1 MKNADKLLLAII
13 CFSMLAVAIN
23 SMSSATTIE
32 KRAVNL
38 EASLETGNLTAE
50 TIAIGE
56 AITTTEQQPG
66 NQSKMQPSNIMTEE
80 FETSNGMKLMLGTL
94 TNYEA
99 AEKTELVS
107 IAIDDKILAFNVSL
121 APYSTWTYA
130 HIDGVLIVP
139 MQSAIID
146 TYVTSYYPSGEELVV
161 KINSSYLNELQIYT
175 GSKGVP
181 SIIIPKT
188 SINWDY
194 DAGRKIITLQ
204 SKNIIKDEIVF
215 FWVGFSSNDGAI
227 FIEDMQKIENLGYRL
242 NNMNREKININKDV
256 ALGEEKLGSAE
267 SESDEL
273 KLKTE
278 TITKE
283 KQEIETNLTSSNMT
297 VSKLENTVTGNV
309 AVSPSIVI
317 IWAIIAIILII
328 LLIDVF
334 FFKPKKG
341 VEK

>member
-1 MKNADKLLLAII
+1 MKNSDKLLLIVI
-13 CFSMLAVAIN
+13 CLSMLMVTANSAIHE
-23 SMSSATTIE
+23 TKIE
-32 KRAVNL
+32 KVAVNL
-38 EASLETGNLTAE
+38 GNTSGSLTGETL
-50 TIAIGE
+50 AIGE
-56 AITTTEQQPG
+56 AITTTEQQEEQTGIP
-66 NQSKMQPSNIMTEE
+66 TEE
-80 FETSNGMKLMLGTL
+80 FETANGMKINLGKL

-99 AEKTELVS
+99 TEKTELVS
-107 IAIDDKILAFNVSL
+107 IAIDNKILAFNVSL

-181 SIIIPKT
+181 SLIIPKT

-215 FWVGFSSNDGAI
+215 FWVGFSSKDGAI

-242 NNMNREKININKDV
+242 NSMGNERINLNKDV
-256 ALGEEKLGSAE
+256 AIGEEKLNSVE
-267 SESDEL
+267 SELDEL

-283 KQEIETNLTSSNMT
+283 KQEVETNLTSSNMT

-328 LLIDVF
+328 LLLDVF
-334 FFKPKKG
+334 LFKPKKG